1 MAQNTTNILVGAANL
16 SVGTYSSDWN
26 GQGDTLWNQIK
37 QLVPGKDFRTWATAS
52 AAQTVTITGAV
63 QIPLGGGTNVAGV
76 GSCVFK
82 DVGLTQEGVEVQYQP
97 DFGEVEVDQ
106 LLDAAKL
113 FKQKMTVSVATTFA
127 ESTLDN
133 LMTVWAQASGTQYT
147 DTGTSTSAGA
157 VRMSGGA
164 LGEAPIEKALFF
176 VGNAPGANATT
187 YRQRVYLAT
196 RALSVEASSHALRRS
211 EATVFPVTFR
221 LLPDTAASY
230 SAYGRVVDVS

>member
-1 MAQNTTNILVGAANL
+1 MAQSTTNILVGAATVA
-16 SVGTYSSDWN
+16 VGTYDSTYN
-26 GQGDTLWNQIK
+26 GQGDTLWNQVK
-37 QLVPGKDFRTWATAS
+37 QNVGGGKDFRTFFQSTQVVSIA
-52 AAQTVTITGAV
+52 GAV
-63 QIPLGGGTNVAGV
+63 QVPLAGGASVAGT
-76 GSCVFK
+76 GTCTFT

-113 FKQKMTVSVATTFA
+113 FKQKMSVSVATTFA
-127 ESTLDN
+127 EATLNN
-133 LMTVWAQASGTQYT
+133 LMTVWAQQPGTQYT
-147 DTGTSTSAGA
+147 DVGTSASPGGV
-157 VRMSGGA
+157 VRLSGGT
-164 LGEAPIEKALFF
+164 LGDAPVEKALAF
-176 VGNAPGANATT
+176 VGLAPGTATT
-187 YRQRVYLAT
+187 YKQRVYLAT